1 MLKGYTN
8 ECLYKN
14 LGNHNSNNDYKQ
26 RITMQRLNENDG
38 NYQALIRDFNT
49 ENNKDDEER
58 EYLFIEK
65 KSINDI
71 LKKSRVNQFF
81 FGGLTVIG
89 LYVVFKLIKR
99 TK

>member
-1 MLKGYTN
+1 MIKGYTN

-14 LGNHNSNNDYKQ
+14 LGNHNSKDINDYKE
-26 RITMQRLNENDG
+26 RITMQKLKDG
-38 NYQALIRDFNT
+38 NYQALIRNFDK
-49 ENNKDDEER
+49 EDDNDER
-58 EYLFIEK
+58 EYLLVEK

-89 LYVVFKLIKR
+89 LFVVFKLIKK

>member
-1 MLKGYTN
+1 MIKGYRN

-14 LGNHNSNNDYKQ
+14 LGNHNSKDINDYKE
-26 RITMQRLNENDG
+26 RITMQKLKDG
-38 NYQALIRDFNT
+38 NYQALIRNFDKEDN
-49 ENNKDDEER
+49 DDER
-58 EYLFIEK
+58 EYLLIEK

-89 LYVVFKLIKR
+89 LYVVFKLIKK

>member
-1 MLKGYTN
+1 MIKGYTN

-14 LGNHNSNNDYKQ
+14 LGNHNSKDINDYKE
-26 RITMQRLNENDG
+26 RITMQKLKDG
-38 NYQALIRDFNT
+38 NYQALIRNFDKEDN
-49 ENNKDDEER
+49 DDDER
-58 EYLFIEK
+58 EYLLIEK

-89 LYVVFKLIKR
+89 LYVVFKLIKK

>member
-1 MLKGYTN
+1 MIKGYSN

-14 LGNHNSNNDYKQ
+14 LGNHNSKDINDYKE
-26 RITMQRLNENDG
+26 RITMQKLKDG
-38 NYQALIRDFNT
+38 NYQALIRNFDKEDN
-49 ENNKDDEER
+49 DDDER
-58 EYLFIEK
+58 EYLLIEK

-89 LYVVFKLIKR
+89 LYVVFKLIKK

>member
-1 MLKGYTN
+1 MIKGYTN

-14 LGNHNSNNDYKQ
+14 LGNHNSKDINDYTE
-26 RITMQRLNENDG
+26 RITMQKLKDG
-38 NYQALIRDFNT
+38 NYQALIRNFDKEDN
-49 ENNKDDEER
+49 DDDER
-58 EYLFIEK
+58 EYLLIEK

-89 LYVVFKLIKR
+89 LYVVFKLIKK